1 MAEYVVDCDSKIL
14 GRLASKVAKM
24 LLNGDSIVLV
34 NAEKAVISGHVDD
47 IIEKY
52 KQKLEL
58 KDKANPEH
66 SPYISRRPDLF
77 VKRVVRG
84 MLPFKKTKGRLAYKR
99 LKVFM
104 GVPKEYQNKKIIS
117 LPVKTKKEVLEKS
130 ISVLELSRKLG
141 YNR

>member
-1 MAEYVVDCDSKIL
+1 MAEYIIDCDSKIL

-24 LLNGDSIVLV
+24 LLNGDSVVLV

-47 IIEKY
+47 IVENY
-52 KQKLEL
+52 KQKVEF

-66 SPYISRRPDLF
+66 SPYFSRRPDLL
-77 VKRVVRG
+77 VKRIIRG
-84 MLPFKKTKGRLAYKR
+84 MLPFKKTKGKLAYKR

-104 GVPKEYQNKKIIS
+104 GLPKQYQGKQLYS
-117 LPVKTKKEVLEKS
+117 LPVKTKKDVIEKS
-130 ISVLELSRKLG
+130 ISILELSRKLG

>member
-1 MAEYVVDCDSKIL
+1 MAEYIIDCDSKIL

-24 LLNGDSIVLV
+24 LLNGDSVVLV

-47 IIEKY
+47 IVENY
-52 KQKLEL
+52 KQKVEF

-66 SPYISRRPDLF
+66 SPYVSRRPDLL
-77 VKRVVRG
+77 VKRIIRG
-84 MLPFKKTKGRLAYKR
+84 MLPFKKTKGKLAYKR

-104 GVPKEYQNKKIIS
+104 GLPKQYQGKQLYS
-117 LPVKTKKEVLEKS
+117 LPVKTKKDVIEKS
-130 ISVLELSRKLG
+130 ISILELSRKLG